1 MKSKDI
7 AKLHSDSKEELATK
21 LAALQKS
28 LVEARMQLSLH
39 KEKNLKKM
47 TLIRADIARIKT
59 IMSEIELASKAKAK

>member
-7 AKLHSDSKEELATK
+7 AKLHSESKDELTTK

-47 TLIRADIARIKT
+47 TLIRTDIARIKT

>member
-7 AKLHSDSKEELATK
+7 AKLHSDSKEELAGK
-21 LAALQKS
+21 LITLQKS

-47 TLIRADIARIKT
+47 TLIRTDIARIKT
-59 IMSEIELASKAKAK
+59 IMSEIELASQSKAK